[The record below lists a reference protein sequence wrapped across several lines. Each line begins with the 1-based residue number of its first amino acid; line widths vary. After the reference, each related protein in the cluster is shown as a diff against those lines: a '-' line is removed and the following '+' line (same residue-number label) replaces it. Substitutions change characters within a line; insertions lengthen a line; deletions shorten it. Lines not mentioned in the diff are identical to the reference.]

1 MKSVL
6 RFPTP
11 DVFGRSIK
19 RTANISTKC
28 PNNNIAGKKN
38 IC

>member
-1 MKSVL
+1 MKGVL
-6 RFPTP
+6 RFLTP

-19 RTANISTKC
+19 QTTNISTKW